1 MEQKIKPRWKPGQ
14 SGNPKGRPKG
24 IPNPQARLRK
34 MINAEKIVKEL
45 EKAALA
51 GDVQAA
57 RTLLERALPVYRLTA
72 APVDVP
78 AAAAAESATGKAQA
92 VMDAIAVGKIPPD
105 VGAQLIAAIGALVRV
120 VEIDEL
126 EKRIAALEAA
136 NGGAQ

>member
-45 EKAALA
+45 ERAALA

-72 APVDVP
+72 APVNVP
-78 AAAAAESATGKAQA
+78 AAAAAETATGKAQA

-126 EKRIAALEAA
+126 ERRIAAIEAV